1 MPDLPFEVVGRR
13 PEFERD
19 LKALKKK
26 YRSLDEDIA
35 TLIRSG
41 LHPFH
46 HLALD
51 TGHIEK
57 MTEVQTS
64 ESMAM
69 FKVVRMACKALKG
82 TGSRSG
88 MRVIY
93 GYEAARDQV
102 VLVELYF
109 KGDKENEDRERIRA
123 FLKQESGS

>member
-1 MPDLPFEVVGRR
+1 MPDSPFGIVERR
-13 PEFERD
+13 AEFGRD
-19 LKALKKK
+19 LKALEKK
-26 YRSLDEDIA
+26 YRSFDEDIES
-35 TLIRSG
+35 LIRSG

-51 TGHIEK
+51 AGHIER
-57 MTEVQTS
+57 MTGAQMS
-64 ESMAM
+64 EDIVM
-69 FKVVRMACKALKG
+69 FKVIRMACKALKG

-93 GYEAARDQV
+93 GYEAARDRV

-123 FLKQESGS
+123 FLKEEIG

>member
-1 MPDLPFEVVGRR
+1 LPDSPFAVVERR

-26 YRSLDEDIA
+26 YRSLDEDIK
-35 TLIRSG
+35 TLIKSA

-46 HLALD
+46 HLGLD
-51 TGHIEK
+51 TGHIER

-64 ESMAM
+64 ENVVM
-69 FKVVRMACKALKG
+69 FKVVRMACRSLKG

-93 GYEAARDQV
+93 AYEAARDRV
-102 VLVELYF
+102 VLVEIYY

-123 FLKQESGS
+123 FLKEEAG

>member
-1 MPDLPFEVVGRR
+1 MPDSPFGIVERR
-13 PEFERD
+13 GEFERE
-19 LKALKKK
+19 LKALRKK
-26 YRSLDEDIA
+26 YRSLDEDLQ
-35 TLIRSG
+35 TLIKSG

-46 HLALD
+46 HLGLD

-64 ESMAM
+64 EAMVM

-88 MRVIY
+88 VRVIY
-93 GYEAARDQV
+93 GYEASRDRV

-123 FLKQESGS
+123 FLKQESG